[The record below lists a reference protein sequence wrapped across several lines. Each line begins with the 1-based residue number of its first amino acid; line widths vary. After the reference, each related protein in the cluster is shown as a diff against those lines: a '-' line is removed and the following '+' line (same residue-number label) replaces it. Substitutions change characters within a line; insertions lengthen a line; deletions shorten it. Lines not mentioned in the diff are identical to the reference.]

1 MLFRSVNQLLT
12 EIDGF
17 EELRGVYVIATSS
30 RPDTMDPALLR
41 PGRLD
46 NLLFLDWPTEKE
58 RYDIMWKLTRNIK
71 TDPDVNLC
79 AIAAKE
85 MPNGSTGADIKGL
98 LSNCSVNAATRVIQA
113 HEEALK
119 LDPTL
124 PNPTKVPSITA
135 EDVRLARKSG
145 FSRMR
150 EVDRKQLDIV
160 YENFNRARSKSM
172 KDKKTAIIDE
182 RDLKQKFAS

>member
-1 MLFRSVNQLLT
+1 M
-12 EIDGF
+12 
-17 EELRGVYVIATSS
+17 
-30 RPDTMDPALLR
+30 
-41 PGRLD
+41 
-46 NLLFLDWPTEKE
+46 
-58 RYDIMWKLTRNIK
+58 
-71 TDPDVNLC
+71 
-79 AIAAKE
+79 
-85 MPNGSTGADIKGL
+85 
-98 LSNCSVNAATRVIQA
+98 IQA

-124 PNPTKVPSITA
+124 PNPTEVPSITA